1 MSRKFNAGYYVSEG
15 FHSIFT
21 HGFMSFAAVC
31 MIVACLIIMGSF
43 TLLAVNLDNTLGDL
57 ESENEMLVYIDDT
70 LTQDQARALQPT
82 LAQVDNVSQLT
93 FVTKEAALADF
104 KAKHGDTTSVLN
116 DLPNEALRDRYRVH
130 VVDIELMK
138 QTKAALEQ
146 VEGVGFVNAATEIAD
161 GFVMVR
167 NIATAVALVL
177 IGILL
182 VISLFIIANTIKL
195 ATFYRREEIAIMK
208 MCGATDGFIEWPFVV
223 EGMLLGLTGALIAF
237 FAQWG
242 LYQMVAKFAVQG
254 NGLSLVN
261 MISYGTMAPT
271 ILAVFCGVGAFIGV
285 AGSLFAIRKFLQV

>member
-1 MSRKFNAGYYVSEG
+1 MSRRFNAGYYVSEG

-167 NIATAVALVL
+167 NIATGVALVL